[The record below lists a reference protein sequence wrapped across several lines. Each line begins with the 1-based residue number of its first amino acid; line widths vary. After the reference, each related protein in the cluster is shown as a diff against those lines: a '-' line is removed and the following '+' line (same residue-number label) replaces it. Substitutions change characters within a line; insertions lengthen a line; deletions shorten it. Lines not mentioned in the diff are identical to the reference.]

1 MSNQDSTSE
10 VKNQQDSPMGPAC
23 LVVGIFVAV
32 AISVTFIVAAWM
44 MTGKQGERA
53 NKAIQ
58 DQLIPWVAQSPLDP
72 TDKQAVTE
80 QLSKLVS
87 EINANQYD
95 ERQLLRLFAVLSDSP
110 VLQWGVIQQVN
121 ARAANSGLTAAE
133 LEALQ
138 IESDRLLRLASQG
151 GLGLQQ
157 LEFVV
162 QKVASKER
170 KSGTLSIVDSVTDAD
185 LREFL
190 QRAKSTAD
198 KRDIPQEAFPSSVS
212 QVLKGLIELALST
225 SADGSALGFPQD
237 K

>member
-1 MSNQDSTSE
+1 MSNQDAASE

-121 ARAANSGLTAAE
+121 ARTAKSGLTAAE
-133 LEALQ
+133 REALQ

-170 KSGTLSIVDSVTDAD
+170 KSGTLSILDSVTDAD

-198 KRDIPQEAFPSSVS
+198 KRDVPQEAFPSSVS

-225 SADGSALGFPQD
+225 SGDGSALGFPQD

>member
-1 MSNQDSTSE
+1 MSDQETTPDAKS
-10 VKNQQDSPMGPAC
+10 QQDSPMGPAC
-23 LVVGIFVAV
+23 LVVGIFFAV
-32 AISVTFIVAAWM
+32 AISVTFIVVAWM

-53 NKAIQ
+53 NRAIQ
-58 DQLIPWVAQSPLDP
+58 DQLIPWVSQSPLDP
-72 TDKQAVTE
+72 TDKQSVIE

-87 EINANQYD
+87 DINANQYD

-110 VLQWGVIQQVN
+110 VLQWGVVQQVN
-121 ARAANSGLTAAE
+121 ARAAKSGLTEAE
-133 LEALQ
+133 REALQ
-138 IESDRLLRLASQG
+138 MESDRLLRLASQG

-162 QKVASKER
+162 QKVAAKDR
-170 KSGTLSIVDSVTDAD
+170 KSGTLTMVESVTDAD

-198 KRDIPQEAFPSSVS
+198 RRDIPQEPFPSSVS
-212 QVLKGLIELALST
+212 QVLRGLIELALSK
-225 SADGSALGFPQD
+225 SDNAPPVGSPQS